1 MIQDL
6 KGIERKTPT
15 NEICVSEFEKI
26 RTDCLVFDVRSP
38 LEFDEFHIVG
48 SINLPLL
55 KDEARKIV
63 GTIYRQAGQEEAVNQ
78 GWIEF
83 EKNFKELI
91 SKAKME
97 ISKNKNAQKPQFLA
111 PTKVGK
117 KIVVYCARGG
127 MRSGIVTNLLEHLGY
142 EVYRLIGGIK
152 EYRNSLYGWL
162 DEILDTWKPKFV
174 VLEGMTGT
182 RKTELIQNLNVAKL
196 DLEDLAN
203 HRASTYGGVGLKE
216 RSQKMFLFLLYEEL
230 LKLKDCDKVVVEG
243 ESKKIGKIF
252 LPTRL
257 FDLMLSGDFIHV
269 VASDDV
275 RINHII
281 KEYCSSKEK
290 VEELMALTPRLVKFI
305 GKKKVDEVVSW
316 FQKGEYYLAV
326 EFLLLKYYDNVYKNF
341 AKEYVF
347 EISTDDLK
355 IAKKEL
361 EEFLS

>member
-1 MIQDL
+1 MIQNL

-26 RTDCLVFDVRSP
+26 RTDCLIFDVRSP
-38 LEFDEFHIVG
+38 LEFDEFHVIG

-55 KDEARKIV
+55 QDEARKIV
-63 GTIYRQAGQEEAVNQ
+63 GTIYRKAGQQEAVNQ

-91 SKAKME
+91 SKAKKE
-97 ISKNKNAQKPQFLA
+97 ISKKSN
-111 PTKVGK
+111 K

-127 MRSGIVTNLLEHLGY
+127 MRSGIITNLLEHLGY
-142 EVYRLIGGIK
+142 KVYRLMGGIK

-216 RSQKMFLFLLYEEL
+216 RSQKMFIFLLYEEL
-230 LKLKDCDKVVVEG
+230 LKLKDCDNVVVEG

-252 LPTRL
+252 LPEKL
-257 FDLMLSGDFIHV
+257 FDLMLSGDFVHV
-269 VASDDV
+269 VASNDV
-275 RINHII
+275 RINHVI

-290 VEELMALTPRLVKFI
+290 VEELMLLTPRLVKFI

-316 FQKGEYYLAV
+316 FEKGEYYLAV
-326 EFLLLKYYDNVYKNF
+326 EFLLLEYYDNVYKNF

-347 EISTDDLK
+347 EISTDDLNK
-355 IAKKEL
+355 AKKKL

>member
-26 RTDCLVFDVRSP
+26 RKDCLVFDVRSP
-38 LEFDEFHIVG
+38 LEFDEFHVIG

-55 KDEARKIV
+55 QDEARKIV
-63 GTIYRQAGQEEAVNQ
+63 GTIYRQAGQQEAVNQ
-78 GWIEF
+78 GWKEF

-97 ISKNKNAQKPQFLA
+97 ISKKSN
-111 PTKVGK
+111 K
-117 KIVVYCARGG
+117 KIIVYCARGG

-182 RKTELIQNLNVAKL
+182 RKTEFIQNLNVDKL

-230 LKLKDCDKVVVEG
+230 LKLKNCDKVVVEG

-252 LPTRL
+252 LPEKL
-257 FDLMLSGDFIHV
+257 FDLMLSGDFVHV
-269 VASDDV
+269 VASNDV
-275 RINHII
+275 RINHVI

-290 VEELMALTPRLVKFI
+290 VEELIALTPRLVKFI

-316 FQKGEYYLAV
+316 FEKGEYYLAV
-326 EFLLLKYYDNVYKNF
+326 EFLLLEYYDKVYKNF

-355 IAKKEL
+355 IAKKGL